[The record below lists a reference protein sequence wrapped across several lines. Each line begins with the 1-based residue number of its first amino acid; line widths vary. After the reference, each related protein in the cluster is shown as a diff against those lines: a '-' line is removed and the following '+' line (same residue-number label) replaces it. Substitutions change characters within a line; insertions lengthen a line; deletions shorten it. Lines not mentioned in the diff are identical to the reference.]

1 MTEPN
6 VSEFEINDGENPV
19 IRISIDHDADLGV
32 RSFVLDQ
39 TEAGDYIYV
48 TLDGLRALVKAAEQL
63 KR

>member
-1 MTEPN
+1 MTEPT

-19 IRISIDHDADLGV
+19 IRISVDHDADPSV